1 MQEEII
7 KSSDSINDQIHEKLK
22 DYNRNFMKELND
34 YSYHIELDGKTIAGI
49 VAGSTYDTLEIDY
62 LFVDEEYRRNGLGTK
77 LMKHV
82 EDLAKSN
89 GIKTILVNTY
99 SFQAPEF
106 YKKLGYKE
114 MFVVDPCYKDYK
126 QYFFIKKL

>member
-34 YSYHIELDGKTIAGI
+34 YSYHIESDGKTIAGI
-49 VAGSTYDTLEIDY
+49 VAGSTYDSLEIDY

>member
-34 YSYHIELDGKTIAGI
+34 YSYHIELDDKTIAGI